1 MFKSLTRCSSSL
13 ALSFLAFSVFF
24 SSPISAQVIEVDSV
38 VFGPGTL
45 TRDTVQGLDFLD
57 LEDTF
62 GRSFQD
68 VSSQLGSG
76 GEFEGFRYAT
86 VDEIDS
92 LVSNYNSP
100 ATPPGTPRLTALL
113 DVATNLFGSDF
124 STGLSADLGPFGG
137 IQIVSISEGANPP
150 NATPTIEA
158 AVDRVSNTTG
168 SFLVTPSSAVPEPN
182 SVSLCAVLF
191 MGMLARRKKQP
202 VLSC

>member
-1 MFKSLTRCSSSL
+1 MFNSLTRCSSSL

-57 LEDTF
+57 LGDTF
-62 GRSFQD
+62 GRSLQD

-86 VDEIDS
+86 VAEIDS

-191 MGMLARRKKQP
+191 W
-202 VLSC
+202 VC

>member
-1 MFKSLTRCSSSL
+1 MFNSLTRCSSSL
-13 ALSFLAFSVFF
+13 ALSFLAFSVLF
-24 SSPISAQVIEVDSV
+24 SSPISAQVIEVDSAI
-38 VFGPGTL
+38 FGPGTL

-57 LEDTF
+57 LEDTL

-86 VDEIDS
+86 FDEIES

-100 ATPPGTPRLTALL
+100 ATPPGTPRLTTLL

-124 STGLSADLGPFGG
+124 STGLSADLGPLGD
-137 IQIVSISEGANPP
+137 IQIVSIIENANSL
-150 NATPTIEA
+150 NANQTIEF

-168 SFLVTPSSAVPEPN
+168 SFLVTSSSAVPEPN

-191 MGMLARRKKQP
+191 MGVLARRKKQP
-202 VLSC
+202 V

>member
-13 ALSFLAFSVFF
+13 ALSFLALSFLF
-24 SSPISAQVIEVDSV
+24 SSPISAQVIEIDSDI
-38 VFGPGTL
+38 FGPGTL

-57 LEDTF
+57 LEDTL

-86 VDEIDS
+86 FDEIES

-124 STGLSADLGPFGG
+124 STGLSADLGPDGG
-137 IQIVSISEGANPP
+137 IQIVSIIENTSPRASQ
-150 NATPTIEA
+150 TIEA

-168 SFLVTPSSAVPEPN
+168 SFLVTSSSAVPEPN

-191 MGMLARRKKQP
+191 MGVLARRKKQP
-202 VLSC
+202 V

>member
-13 ALSFLAFSVFF
+13 ALSFLALSFLF
-24 SSPISAQVIEVDSV
+24 SSPISAQVIEIDSDI
-38 VFGPGTL
+38 FGPGTL

-57 LEDTF
+57 LEDTL

-86 VDEIDS
+86 FDEIES

-124 STGLSADLGPFGG
+124 STGLSADLGPLGD
-137 IQIVSISEGANPP
+137 IQIVSI
-150 NATPTIEA
+150 IENTSPSA
-158 AVDRVSNTTG
+158 SQSIEVAVDRVSPTTG
-168 SFLVTPSSAVPEPN
+168 SFLVTSSSAVPEPN

-191 MGMLARRKKQP
+191 MGVLARRKKQP
-202 VLSC
+202 V

>member
-1 MFKSLTRCSSSL
+1 MFNSLTRCSSSL
-13 ALSFLAFSVFF
+13 ALSFLAFSVLF
-24 SSPISAQVIEVDSV
+24 SSPISAQVIEVDSAI
-38 VFGPGTL
+38 FGPGTL

-57 LEDTF
+57 LEDTL

-86 VDEIDS
+86 FDEIES

-124 STGLSADLGPFGG
+124 STGLSADLGPLGD
-137 IQIVSISEGANPP
+137 IQIVSI
-150 NATPTIEA
+150 IENTSPSA
-158 AVDRVSNTTG
+158 SQSIEVAVDRVSPTTG
-168 SFLVTPSSAVPEPN
+168 SFLVTSSSAVPEPN

-191 MGMLARRKKQP
+191 MGVLARRKKQP
-202 VLSC
+202 V

>member
-13 ALSFLAFSVFF
+13 ALSFLALCVLF
-24 SSPISAQVIEVDSV
+24 SSPISAQVIEIDSDI
-38 VFGPGTL
+38 FGPGTL

-57 LEDTF
+57 LEDTL

-86 VDEIDS
+86 FDEIES

-124 STGLSADLGPFGG
+124 STGLSADLGPDGG
-137 IQIVSISEGANPP
+137 IQIVSIIENTSPSANQ
-150 NATPTIEA
+150 TIEV
-158 AVDRVSNTTG
+158 AVDRVSPTTG
-168 SFLVTPSSAVPEPN
+168 SFLVTSSSAVPEPN

-191 MGMLARRKKQP
+191 MGVLARRKKQP
-202 VLSC
+202 V

>member
-1 MFKSLTRCSSSL
+1 MFNSLTRCSSSL
-13 ALSFLAFSVFF
+13 ALSFLAFSVLF
-24 SSPISAQVIEVDSV
+24 SSPISAQVIEVDSAI
-38 VFGPGTL
+38 FGPGTL

-57 LEDTF
+57 LEDTL

-68 VSSQLGSG
+68 VSSELGSG

-86 VDEIDS
+86 FDEIES

-124 STGLSADLGPFGG
+124 STGLSADLGPDGG
-137 IQIVSISEGANPP
+137 IQIVSIIENANSL
-150 NATPTIEA
+150 NANQTIEA

-168 SFLVTPSSAVPEPN
+168 SFLVTSSSAVPEPN

-191 MGMLARRKKQP
+191 MGVLARRKKQP
-202 VLSC
+202 V

>member
-57 LEDTF
+57 LGDTF

-86 VDEIDS
+86 FDEIES

-124 STGLSADLGPFGG
+124 STGLSADLGPLGD
-137 IQIVSISEGANPP
+137 IQIVSI
-150 NATPTIEA
+150 IENTSPSA
-158 AVDRVSNTTG
+158 SQSIEVAVDRVSPTTG
-168 SFLVTPSSAVPEPN
+168 SFLVTSSSAVPEPN

-191 MGMLARRKKQP
+191 MGVLARRKKQP
-202 VLSC
+202 V

>member
-1 MFKSLTRCSSSL
+1 MFNSLTRCPSSF
-13 ALSFLAFSVFF
+13 ALSFLAFSVLF

-57 LEDTF
+57 LDDTR

-76 GEFEGFRYAT
+76 GEFDGFRYAT
-86 VDEIDS
+86 FDEIAS

-100 ATPPGTPRLTALL
+100 ATPPETPRLTALL

-124 STGLSADLGPFGG
+124 STGLSADLGPDGG
-137 IQIVSISEGANPP
+137 IQIVSIIENTSPRASQ
-150 NATPTIEA
+150 TIEA

-168 SFLVTPSSAVPEPN
+168 SFLVTSSSAVPEPN

-191 MGMLARRKKQP
+191 MGVLARRKKQP
-202 VLSC
+202 V

>member
-13 ALSFLAFSVFF
+13 ALSFLALSFLF
-24 SSPISAQVIEVDSV
+24 SSPISAQVIEIDSDI
-38 VFGPGTL
+38 FGPGTL

-57 LEDTF
+57 LEDTL

-124 STGLSADLGPFGG
+124 STGLSADLGPLGD
-137 IQIVSISEGANPP
+137 IQIVSI
-150 NATPTIEA
+150 IENTSPSA
-158 AVDRVSNTTG
+158 SQSIEVAVDRVSPTTG
-168 SFLVTPSSAVPEPN
+168 SFLVTSSSAVPEPN

-191 MGMLARRKKQP
+191 MGVLARRKKQP
-202 VLSC
+202 V

>member
-1 MFKSLTRCSSSL
+1 MFNSLTRCSSSL
-13 ALSFLAFSVFF
+13 ALSFLALCVLF
-24 SSPISAQVIEVDSV
+24 SSPISAQVIEIDSDI
-38 VFGPGTL
+38 FGPGTL

-57 LEDTF
+57 LEDTL

-86 VDEIDS
+86 FDEIES

-124 STGLSADLGPFGG
+124 STGLSADLGPDGG
-137 IQIVSISEGANPP
+137 IQIVSIIENANSL
-150 NATPTIEA
+150 NANQTIEA

-168 SFLVTPSSAVPEPN
+168 SFLVTSSSAVPEPN

-191 MGMLARRKKQP
+191 MGVLARRKKQP
-202 VLSC
+202 V

>member
-1 MFKSLTRCSSSL
+1 MFNSLTRCSSSL
-13 ALSFLAFSVFF
+13 ALSFLALCVLF
-24 SSPISAQVIEVDSV
+24 SSPISAQVIEIDSDI
-38 VFGPGTL
+38 FGPGTL

-57 LEDTF
+57 LEDTL

-86 VDEIDS
+86 FDEIES

-124 STGLSADLGPFGG
+124 STGLSADLGPDGG
-137 IQIVSISEGANPP
+137 IQIVSIIENTSPSVNQ
-150 NATPTIEA
+150 TIEV
-158 AVDRVSNTTG
+158 AVDRVSPTTG
-168 SFLVTPSSAVPEPN
+168 SFLVTSSSAVPEPN

-191 MGMLARRKKQP
+191 MGVLARRKKQP
-202 VLSC
+202 V

>member
-1 MFKSLTRCSSSL
+1 MFNSLTRCSSSL
-13 ALSFLAFSVFF
+13 ALSFLAFSVLF
-24 SSPISAQVIEVDSV
+24 SSPISAQVIEVDSAI
-38 VFGPGTL
+38 FGPGTL

-57 LEDTF
+57 LEDTL

-86 VDEIDS
+86 FDEIES

-124 STGLSADLGPFGG
+124 STGLSADLGPDGG
-137 IQIVSISEGANPP
+137 IQIVSIIENANSL
-150 NATPTIEA
+150 NANQTIEA

-168 SFLVTPSSAVPEPN
+168 SFLVTSSSAVPEPN

-191 MGMLARRKKQP
+191 MGVLARRKKQP
-202 VLSC
+202 V

>member
-1 MFKSLTRCSSSL
+1 MFNSLTRCSSSL
-13 ALSFLAFSVFF
+13 ALSFLAFSVLF
-24 SSPISAQVIEVDSV
+24 SSPISAQVIEVDSAI
-38 VFGPGTL
+38 FGPGTL

-57 LEDTF
+57 LEDTL

-86 VDEIDS
+86 FDEIES

-124 STGLSADLGPFGG
+124 STGLSADLGPGGG
-137 IQIVSISEGANPP
+137 IQIVSIIENANSL
-150 NATPTIEA
+150 NANQTIEA

-168 SFLVTPSSAVPEPN
+168 SFLVTSSAVPEPN

-191 MGMLARRKKQP
+191 MGVLARRKKQP
-202 VLSC
+202 V

>member
-1 MFKSLTRCSSSL
+1 MFNSLTRCSSSL
-13 ALSFLAFSVFF
+13 ALSFLVFSVLF
-24 SSPISAQVIEVDSV
+24 SSPISAQVIEVDSAI
-38 VFGPGTL
+38 FGPGTL

-57 LEDTF
+57 LEDTL

-86 VDEIDS
+86 FDEIES

-124 STGLSADLGPFGG
+124 STGLSADLGPLGD
-137 IQIVSISEGANPP
+137 IQIVSI
-150 NATPTIEA
+150 IENTSPSA
-158 AVDRVSNTTG
+158 SQSIEVAVDRVSPTTG
-168 SFLVTPSSAVPEPN
+168 SFLVTSSSAVPEPN

-191 MGMLARRKKQP
+191 MGVLARRKKQP
-202 VLSC
+202 V

>member
-1 MFKSLTRCSSSL
+1 MFNSLTRCSSSL
-13 ALSFLAFSVFF
+13 ALSFLAFSVLF
-24 SSPISAQVIEVDSV
+24 SSPISAQVIEVDSAI
-38 VFGPGTL
+38 FGPGTL

-57 LEDTF
+57 LEDTL

-86 VDEIDS
+86 FDEIES

-100 ATPPGTPRLTALL
+100 ATPPGTLRLTTLL

-124 STGLSADLGPFGG
+124 STGLSADLGPDGG
-137 IQIVSISEGANPP
+137 IQIVSIIENTSPSVNQ
-150 NATPTIEA
+150 TIEV
-158 AVDRVSNTTG
+158 AVDRVSPTTG
-168 SFLVTPSSAVPEPN
+168 SFLVTSSSAVPEPN

-191 MGMLARRKKQP
+191 MGVLARRKKQP
-202 VLSC
+202 V

>member
-1 MFKSLTRCSSSL
+1 MFNSLTRCSSSL
-13 ALSFLAFSVFF
+13 ALSFLAFSVLF
-24 SSPISAQVIEVDSV
+24 SSPISAQVIEVDSAI
-38 VFGPGTL
+38 FGPGTL

-57 LEDTF
+57 LEDTL

-86 VDEIDS
+86 FDEIES

-124 STGLSADLGPFGG
+124 STGLSADLGPDGG
-137 IQIVSISEGANPP
+137 IQIVSIIENTSPSANQ
-150 NATPTIEA
+150 TIEV
-158 AVDRVSNTTG
+158 AVDRVSPTTG
-168 SFLVTPSSAVPEPN
+168 SFLVASSSAVPEPN

-191 MGMLARRKKQP
+191 MGVLARRKKQP
-202 VLSC
+202 V

>member
-13 ALSFLAFSVFF
+13 ALSFLALSFLF
-24 SSPISAQVIEVDSV
+24 SSPISAQVIEIDSDI
-38 VFGPGTL
+38 FGPGTL

-57 LEDTF
+57 LEDTL

-86 VDEIDS
+86 FDEIES

-113 DVATNLFGSDF
+113 DVATILVGADF
-124 STGLSADLGPFGG
+124 STGLSADLGPDGG
-137 IQIVSISEGANPP
+137 IQIVSIIENTSPRASQ
-150 NATPTIEA
+150 TIEA

-168 SFLVTPSSAVPEPN
+168 SFLVTSSSAVPEPN

-191 MGMLARRKKQP
+191 MGVLARRKKQP
-202 VLSC
+202 V

>member
-13 ALSFLAFSVFF
+13 ALSFLALCVLF
-24 SSPISAQVIEVDSV
+24 SSPISAQVIEIDSDI
-38 VFGPGTL
+38 FGPGTL

-57 LEDTF
+57 LEDTL

-86 VDEIDS
+86 FDEIES

-124 STGLSADLGPFGG
+124 STGLSADLGPDGG
-137 IQIVSISEGANPP
+137 IQIVSIIENTSPSVNQ
-150 NATPTIEA
+150 TIEV
-158 AVDRVSNTTG
+158 AVDRVSPTTG
-168 SFLVTPSSAVPEPN
+168 SFLVTSSSAVPEPN

-191 MGMLARRKKQP
+191 MGVLARRKKQP
-202 VLSC
+202 V

>member
-13 ALSFLAFSVFF
+13 ALSFLALCVLF
-24 SSPISAQVIEVDSV
+24 SSPISAQVIEIDSDI
-38 VFGPGTL
+38 FGPGTL

-57 LEDTF
+57 LEDTL

-86 VDEIDS
+86 FDEIES

-124 STGLSADLGPFGG
+124 STGLSADLGPLGD
-137 IQIVSISEGANPP
+137 IQIVSI
-150 NATPTIEA
+150 IENTSPSA
-158 AVDRVSNTTG
+158 SQSIEVAVDRVSPTTG
-168 SFLVTPSSAVPEPN
+168 SFLVTSSSAVPEPN

-191 MGMLARRKKQP
+191 MGVLARRKKQP
-202 VLSC
+202 V

>member
-13 ALSFLAFSVFF
+13 ALSFLALSFLF
-24 SSPISAQVIEVDSV
+24 SSPISAQVIEIDSDI
-38 VFGPGTL
+38 FGPGTL

-57 LEDTF
+57 LEDTL

-86 VDEIDS
+86 FDEIES

-100 ATPPGTPRLTALL
+100 ATPPGTPRLTTLL

-124 STGLSADLGPFGG
+124 STGLSADLGPLGD
-137 IQIVSISEGANPP
+137 IQIVSIIENTSPRANQ
-150 NATPTIEA
+150 TIEF
-158 AVDRVSNTTG
+158 AVDRVSPTTG
-168 SFLVTPSSAVPEPN
+168 SFLVTSSSAVPEPN

-191 MGMLARRKKQP
+191 MGVLARRKKQP
-202 VLSC
+202 V